1 MAGKQGDQA
10 YAYCNWSLGMKFD
23 NQKFIEYSCPETIQP
38 HFESEW
44 NHPDFQES
52 LETLFTLNYSSTYYS
67 ERKLSLF
74 LKELP
79 SKRIMRQL
87 HLTDVNEVNL

>member
-1 MAGKQGDQA
+1 LAGKQGDQA

-67 ERKLSLF
+67 ERKPSVF

-79 SKRIMRQL
+79 
-87 HLTDVNEVNL
+87 V